1 VSGPFDR
8 QHPTPVPPP
17 PRDPGESGA
26 WYQAHRELGERL
38 GGAIEDL
45 EKRLGEVR
53 DGDIVA
59 HGLDGKNGKV
69 QAIEK
74 RLDGNRAL
82 LIALVCASLGLL
94 GTAATGLL
102 YMRDRVTRSEAQ
114 LDVMRPL
121 IEAFARHLSTPAV
134 TPPPYSSGGPP

>member
-1 VSGPFDR
+1 MSDPFDR
-8 QHPTPVPPP
+8 RNPTPVPPP
-17 PRDPGESGA
+17 PRDASESGG

-38 GGAIEDL
+38 GSRQDAL
-45 EKRLGEVR
+45 EERLGEVR
-53 DGDIVA
+53 DGAIVA
-59 HGLDGKNGKV
+59 HGIDGRNGKV

-114 LDVMRPL
+114 LDVLRPL